1 MSPAP
6 GTVPAHR
13 RCSINGW
20 NEKQTSIV
28 QGQGP
33 APCGLSRSG
42 LWMIEYHSQTMVC
55 ASAQERPRNLLLSL
69 LGHRGSGAGRGGVR
83 QGSKRRAADVRGLL
97 MPRFSAPPTRR
108 AVRRGGRPL
117 RARDEPLSARG
128 QVRLSGQRIQVRR
141 GSRPR
146 RRALGTRQQC
156 GSEAEALGRPQTCLM
171 CPPIPETCQVGS
183 GSRAA

>member
-42 LWMIEYHSQTMVC
+42 LWMIEYHS
-55 ASAQERPRNLLLSL
+55 ARKRPRNLLLSL
-69 LGHRGSGAGRGGVR
+69 LGHRGSGAGGRVR
-83 QGSKRRAADVRGLL
+83 QGSKRRAAAVRGLL